1 MESGIGAAVLCVDA
15 EFICYGDPNRKVGG
29 RMKAVQ
35 ETTDF
40 ENTVD
45 SWVSTRF
52 AAGPMTWNEL
62 VNSLPSVYP
71 EIILNSAKR
80 LDLIDE
86 ISFTSSH
93 SSGSLAPCFALDLWA
108 ARKAQTPH
116 TLDSTWWFGDAALGL
131 LLERIGCFTASS
143 DRVLLLGVP
152 TLWHYAK
159 DRSGNRKFLL
169 LDRERSR
176 EQSKFT
182 TANLLTDQPSLGKM
196 DLIVV
201 DPPWYPAATRAFVV
215 TALRNARPGSKILL
229 SVPPIGTRPGVE
241 QEWRALLGW
250 AGGLGLHL
258 KCYES
263 GVLPY
268 VSPLFE
274 RNALRAAGIAS
285 YPEQWRRG
293 DLATFEWDGTSE
305 CPVNVVPGPGP
316 EEWSEGDFGGVR
328 FRLRT
333 GRTQDWESPI
343 LREIVRGDVLPSVSR
358 RDPRLE
364 SVAAW
369 TSGNRVFA
377 CEGTYIL
384 GIIAQAFAEDRCALT
399 AVASVTG
406 GKLSEKQSAE
416 VERTIAELSELVAI
430 EEKEIEDW
438 GSRQNDGV
446 VKLSS
451 YQR

>member
-1 MESGIGAAVLCVDA
+1 
-15 EFICYGDPNRKVGG
+15 
-29 RMKAVQ
+29 MKAVQ
-35 ETTDF
+35 ETTEF

-45 SWVSTRF
+45 GWISTRL
-52 AAGPMTWNEL
+52 AAGSMTWNSL

-71 EIILNSAKR
+71 EVILNSAKR
-80 LDLIDE
+80 LDLLDE
-86 ISFTSSH
+86 ISFSPSH
-93 SSGSLAPCFALDLWA
+93 SSGSLAPCFALELWA

-116 TLDSTWWFGDAALGL
+116 PLDSTWWFGDAALDL
-131 LLERIGCFTASS
+131 LLERVESLTVSGY
-143 DRVLLLGVP
+143 RVLLLGVP

-159 DRSGNRKFLL
+159 DHSGNRMFLL
-169 LDRERSR
+169 LDRERTR
-176 EQSKFT
+176 DQGKFT
-182 TANLLTDQPSLGKM
+182 TANLLTEQPSLGKM

-201 DPPWYPAATRAFVV
+201 DPPWYPAETRAFVV
-215 TALRNARPGSKILL
+215 TALRNARLGSKILL

-258 KCYES
+258 ECYEP

-274 RNALRAAGIAS
+274 RNALRAAGIES

-293 DLATFEWDGTSE
+293 DLATFQWDGASE
-305 CPVNVVPGPGP
+305 CSMDVASGPGP
-316 EEWSEGDFGGVR
+316 EEWSEVHFGRVR
-328 FRLRT
+328 FRLRR
-333 GRTQDWESPI
+333 GRTQNWESPI
-343 LREIVRGDVLPSVSR
+343 LKEIVSGDVLPSVSR
-358 RDPRLE
+358 RDPRFG
-364 SVAAW
+364 SVAVW

-377 CEGTYIL
+377 CEGTCIL
-384 GIIAQAFAEDRCALT
+384 GIIAQAFAENRCAVT

-406 GKLSEKQSAE
+406 GKLSEKQRAE
-416 VERTIAELSELVAI
+416 VERTITELSELVAI

-438 GSRQNDGV
+438 GNRQNDGV

-451 YQR
+451 